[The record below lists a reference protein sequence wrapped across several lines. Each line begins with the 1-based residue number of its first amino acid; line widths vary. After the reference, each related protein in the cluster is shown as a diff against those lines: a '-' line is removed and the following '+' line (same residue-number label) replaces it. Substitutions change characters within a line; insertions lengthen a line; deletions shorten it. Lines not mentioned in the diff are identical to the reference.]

1 MAIFF
6 CLIAYIFLIQFSL
19 GNYDKDL
26 KHVLD
31 AYKENPDCVFNYTQ
45 VNSTT
50 IKFFPQCEMV
60 YAIIVINSD
69 TDLSG
74 DQIKTAF
81 KNMSTLVGGIR
92 VENSDLTNFSFVTPH
107 KTRGY
112 VGFYCETYGLFIK
125 NNSYLTNVSM
135 LSNIRLY
142 PGNSPGDCVI
152 QVKDNKLLDMEKLC
166 DNGWLAESTDL
177 TTTGNLKNCG
187 CQISEISSSAQNCS
201 ATYNGIQLLNVS
213 VNTSHFSNIKLVKG
227 IINIQDTNLQNL
239 SFLKSFQY
247 WTNIENNAPDGI
259 TLANFENL
267 HPDFCLSLSEM
278 MILLELNLPFVNLQA
293 KFCEDPG
300 DIGEL
305 ILCRFT
311 SMYDLPNNCDIVLG
325 DLKIEK
331 GDEDDCTKL
340 NNMKYLFGALIVQN
354 TELTDLDNLAAC
366 KHIVSLNDSYPV
378 IQFISNKKLKN
389 LELRYI
395 YSITTR
401 GKREAIIQDNDLFKA
416 ELGNQSCQ
424 LFQSYT
430 EYSEY
435 VTRLVYIGGDCGK
448 YTL

>member
-1 MAIFF
+1 MCISICFF
-6 CLIAYIFLIQFSL
+6 VYIFLIPFSL

-31 AYKENPDCVFNYTQ
+31 AYKKNPDCVFNYTH

-74 DQIKTAF
+74 AQIKNGL
-81 KNMSTLVGGIR
+81 KNMNTLVGGIII
-92 VENSDLTNFSFVTPH
+92 ENSNITSFSILTSE

-112 VGFYCETYGLFIK
+112 VGFYCET
-125 NNSYLTNVSM
+125 
-135 LSNIRLY
+135 
-142 PGNSPGDCVI
+142 C
-152 QVKDNKLLDMEKLC
+152 
-166 DNGWLAESTDL
+166 
-177 TTTGNLKNCG
+177 

-247 WTNIENNAPDGI
+247 WTVRSDKSIILNLQNNPEMTRFLLPKIWNIENNAPDGI

-278 MILLELNLPFVNLQA
+278 MFLLELNLPFVNLQA

-305 ILCRFT
+305 ILCRFS

-340 NNMKYLFGALIVQN
+340 NNMKFLFGALIVQN

-435 VTRLVYIGGDCGK
+435 VTRLVYTGGDCGARVDFK
-448 YTL
+448 QISTISTNLSSILVTVLIFFIF